1 MQIILKMLDSAL
13 FWIVIAGINFLA
25 IDFLIIN
32 EQKETLQN
40 NKTAFMKEEGLKCR
54 IDNYFFYVHS
64 KNGWKLKG
72 ENTYKEDTLIPLSK
86 CVVLQEENRDE

>member
-13 FWIVIAGINFLA
+13 FWIVIAGINFLG
-25 IDFLIIN
+25 IEFLIID

-64 KNGWKLKG
+64 KNGWMLKG